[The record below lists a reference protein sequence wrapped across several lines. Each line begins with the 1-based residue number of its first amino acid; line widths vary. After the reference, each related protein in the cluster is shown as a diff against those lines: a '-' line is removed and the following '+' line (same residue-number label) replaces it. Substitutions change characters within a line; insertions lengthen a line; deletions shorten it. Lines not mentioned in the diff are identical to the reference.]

1 MLENIIFY
9 EFCIDKFT
17 PKDRWT
23 KILIFY
29 NILCIKWLDSLD
41 NLQALRAVWYM
52 YLNICFQFL
61 NNIIRIF
68 THFFTYTYFQKIQI
82 TFLE

>member
-29 NILCIKWLDSLD
+29 NILSIKQLDSLD

-52 YLNICFQFL
+52 CLSTYFQFL
-61 NNIIRIF
+61 NNITCILYTFSSTHIF
-68 THFFTYTYFQKIQI
+68 KKYKQRS
-82 TFLE
+82 

>member
-29 NILCIKWLDSLD
+29 NILSIKRLDSLD

-61 NNIIRIF
+61 NNITRIF
-68 THFFTYTYFQKIQI
+68 IHFFIYTYFQKIQI

>member
-29 NILCIKWLDSLD
+29 NILSIKQLDNLD

-52 YLNICFQFL
+52 CLSIYFQFL
-61 NNIIRIF
+61 NNITCIIHTFSPTHIF
-68 THFFTYTYFQKIQI
+68 KKYKQRS
-82 TFLE
+82 

>member
-29 NILCIKWLDSLD
+29 NILSIKQLDSLD